1 MVGGIYESNNT
12 DLAMI
17 YAHSTK
23 SHIGRVD
30 ATVDHIIANANQQ
43 QMQQQVSENSL
54 PENILM

>member
-43 QMQQQVSENSL
+43 QMQQTSEYASL
-54 PENILM
+54 KDSFK